1 MTICL
6 VTGVFIVILNSN
18 LDRNL
23 QKFSIL
29 ASHIPF
35 GEEGGEGETRHLNF
49 FLPNLCRV
57 IFNILGPSCLQIKAL
72 YSMQFRCKK
81 EAIKISLPM
90 QF

>member
-35 GEEGGEGETRHLNF
+35 GEEEGEGEARHLNF
-49 FLPNLCRV
+49 F
-57 IFNILGPSCLQIKAL
+57 
-72 YSMQFRCKK
+72 YT
-81 EAIKISLPM
+81 
-90 QF
+90 